1 MSFHNCIYIFYS
13 KHKEI
18 LRFNKNIMIS
28 AIITAIIDVCV
39 VTASYL
45 IFTDNYF
52 LVSFLSLIADFVVY
66 NSIFISLFF
75 KDNKQKY
82 IDKGGRK
89 DKEKIRRDSIKLI
102 STLGL
107 AEFSYLCTKF
117 IFTYFILTT
126 LIINTTQIS
135 LITTIIS
142 WITYLVTSNVM
153 IKKTKFIK

>member
-1 MSFHNCIYIFYS
+1 VNFYNCINIFYS

-18 LRFNKNIMIS
+18 LLFNKNIITS
-28 AIITAIIDVCV
+28 AIITAIIDICV

-45 IFTDNYF
+45 SFRDNYF
-52 LVSFLSLIADFVVY
+52 LISSLSLIADFVVY
-66 NSIFISLFF
+66 NSIFIILFF

-82 IDKGGRK
+82 INKAGSRNK
-89 DKEKIRRDSIKLI
+89 DKIRQDSIKLI

-107 AEFSYLCTKF
+107 SELAYLFTKF

-126 LIINTTQIS
+126 LIINTMQIS
-135 LITTIIS
+135 LITTVIS
-142 WITYLVTSNVM
+142 WIAYLVTSNIM